1 MPRGF
6 EEGIDKYKAHR
17 LKKKKKVFYGFKQS
31 FIA

>member
-17 LKKKKKVFYGFKQS
+17 LKKKKVFYGFKQS

>member
-17 LKKKKKVFYGFKQS
+17 LKKKKS
-31 FIA
+31 FMALNNLL

>member
-17 LKKKKKVFYGFKQS
+17 LKKKKKS
-31 FIA
+31 FMALNNLL